1 MKIILTSIGT
11 RGDMEPFLAIGEILK
26 KKGHRIICLFP
37 EQFRS
42 LAEDSGFEFVSLG
55 SKFIEL
61 LDSPQGRVAMGGGK
75 FGLKKL
81 KAYIKLIVMQP
92 AANEEMIKKQEEC
105 IQACKPDRIIHHPKA
120 IYPIL
125 WSMQNKG
132 KTVLISPVP
141 YMHYVEGHPHIIF
154 NKNYGKFINKLTYKI
169 VTYGLVKSITYS
181 QKWIKNKKLKLTS
194 KKIANVLYKNKV
206 IYTISPS
213 LFKRPEYW
221 KENLQVLGFH
231 ERNKTKNW
239 NPPPELEKFI
249 KQNSKIVFITFGSMI
264 NQYPERNTE
273 SIIKIL
279 EQNKIPAII
288 NTCQGGLIKPK
299 NYINDLIYFVENIP
313 YDWIFSKIY
322 AVIHHGG
329 SGTTHMA
336 LKNGCANLIIPHIVD
351 QYVWN
356 KIIYN
361 KGAGPLGIDISK
373 INTSNLEPKIID
385 LLENTLYKEKAEKL
399 SKKMLKE
406 NFRNEIYNS
415 IIL

>member
-1 MKIILTSIGT
+1 M
-11 RGDMEPFLAIGEILK
+11 
-26 KKGHRIICLFP
+26 
-37 EQFRS
+37 
-42 LAEDSGFEFVSLG
+42 
-55 SKFIEL
+55 
-61 LDSPQGRVAMGGGK
+61 
-75 FGLKKL
+75 
-81 KAYIKLIVMQP
+81 
-92 AANEEMIKKQEEC
+92 
-105 IQACKPDRIIHHPKA
+105 
-120 IYPIL
+120 
-125 WSMQNKG
+125 
-132 KTVLISPVP
+132 
-141 YMHYVEGHPHIIF
+141 
-154 NKNYGKFINKLTYKI
+154 
-169 VTYGLVKSITYS
+169 
-181 QKWIKNKKLKLTS
+181 
-194 KKIANVLYKNKV
+194 

-221 KENLQVLGFH
+221 KKNLQVLGFH

-239 NPPPELEKFI
+239 NPSPELEKFI

-273 SIIKIL
+273 LIIKIL
-279 EQNKIPAII
+279 EKNKISAII
-288 NTCQGGLIKPK
+288 NTCEGGLIKPK
-299 NYINDLIYFVENIP
+299 NYTNDLIHFVENIP

-356 KIIYN
+356 KIIYK

-373 INTSNLEPKIID
+373 INAINLEPKIID
-385 LLENTLYKEKAEKL
+385 LLENPLYKEKAEKL
-399 SKKMLKE
+399 SEKILKE